1 MARTNAQCPVATS
14 NVVLNL
20 RNRQHARENA
30 GYGPANPGLPNTN
43 FWRALA
49 NLWGTSVAEA
59 KTMRCGNCAAFN
71 ISPGMLKC
79 IKQGLGPEGDP
90 EATIDA
96 GQLGYCQMFHFKCAS
111 ARTCSAWVFGGPIR

>member
-20 RNRQHARENA
+20 RNRQYARENA
-30 GYGPANPGLPNTN
+30 AYGPANPGLPNTN

-96 GQLGYCQMFHFKCAS
+96 GHLGYCQMFHFKCAS
-111 ARTCSAWVFGGPIR
+111 ARTCAAWVYGGPIR